1 MANHLFEKSRATIRA
16 IMIMLEKLASAI
28 TPSIASNHKTSS
40 TKAISLN
47 GLGKISNAQSIRPKI
62 STSTK
67 ETLWLFIEK
76 RIGFGIFIPGI
87 SMYPSTQS
95 KTSKTTI
102 TSDMYLL
109 YQQPSPYFKSPV
121 NFFL

>member
-28 TPSIASNHKTSS
+28 TPSIESNHKTSS

-47 GLGKISNAQSIRPKI
+47 GLGKISKAQSIKPKI

-76 RIGFGIFIPGI
+76 RIGFGILIPGI